1 MAVVVVVF
9 TKSNFAQIQN
19 ESFQKINQNWK
30 FLKSSFSLFVMK
42 NHESIMFLFR
52 INKIKKIRVTSHFAC
67 IKSSFVLYRD
77 PMVWRPRQ
85 PTFYRKL
92 ARDVDWIEKFVLFCF
107 FYFCGIGGLGGG
119 SSVSH
124 FTFGLFFYI
133 FICMF
138 KFVF

>member
-30 FLKSSFSLFVMK
+30 FLKSKSSFSLFVMK
-42 NHESIMFLFR
+42 NHESIMSLS
-52 INKIKKIRVTSHFAC
+52 NQQIKKIRVTSHFAC

-92 ARDVDWIEKFVLFCF
+92 ARDVDWIEKFVCF
-107 FYFCGIGGLGGG
+107 LWDRWVRRRKFRLSFYLWVIL
-119 SSVSH
+119 
-124 FTFGLFFYI
+124 LYFYLY
-133 FICMF
+133 
-138 KFVF
+138 V